1 MKRRKIK
8 SIVIPKK
15 ISKFGLER
23 NAQINLLN
31 KKIIKS
37 LNPLKRT
44 STFRNKKET
53 IIRRRKNT

>member
-1 MKRRKIK
+1 MKRRKTK
-8 SIVIPKK
+8 SIVILKK

-37 LNPLKRT
+37 LNSLKST

>member
-8 SIVIPKK
+8 SIVILKK

-37 LNPLKRT
+37 LNPLKST

>member
-8 SIVIPKK
+8 SIVILKK

-37 LNPLKRT
+37 LNSLKST

>member
-8 SIVIPKK
+8 SIVILKK